1 MTQKFAI
8 ALIGTLALSATAAR
22 AADVPTDVYKTIT
35 GDYQLSCAAVLDPT
49 DAKLTAAFG
58 YLSPDYVD
66 TDIKGKTLTRD
77 QVVAIST
84 QFLKQLHSTA
94 CEPSVLTQTL
104 NGDGS
109 VTVVT
114 QLHLA
119 GSIESPNGKH
129 DVDATQKAQDTWKQV
144 GGTWMVVQG
153 LELHNTVKMDGHM
166 IQDEGQ

>member
-1 MTQKFAI
+1 MTSKC
-8 ALIGTLALSATAAR
+8 TAAFIGALVFSR
-22 AADVPTDVYKTIT
+22 AAAYAADVPSDVYKTIT
-35 GDYQLSCAAVLDPT
+35 GDYALSCAAVLDPT

-66 TDIKGKTLTRD
+66 TDVKGKTLTRD

-84 QFLKQLHSTA
+84 QFLKQLHATA
-94 CEPSVLTQTL
+94 CEPSVLSQTL
-104 NGDGS
+104 NADGS

-114 QLHLA
+114 QLHIA

-129 DVDATQKAQDTWKQV
+129 DVDASQKAQDTRKQV
-144 GGTWMVVQG
+144 SGTWMLVQG
-153 LELHNTVKMDGHM
+153 LELHTTVKMDGNT